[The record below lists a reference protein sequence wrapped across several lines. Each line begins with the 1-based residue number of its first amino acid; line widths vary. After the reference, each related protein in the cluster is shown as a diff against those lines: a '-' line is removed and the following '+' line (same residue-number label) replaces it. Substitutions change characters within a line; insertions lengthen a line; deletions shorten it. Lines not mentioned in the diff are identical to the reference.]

1 MHLQGRRSP
10 ISPWE
15 AGWERSFGPGA
26 LPMDPGQLPTF
37 DPCCEFG
44 FSTQISE
51 TVYRGLE
58 GAKEASRGG
67 GWGEPFLLR
76 LPEAQGPSRLAAEES
91 ALHDPSP
98 TCLSRRPRRR
108 QARQTLTNSKMK
120 SRSGKVVKTAKPL
133 GRLLTPD
140 AAEGAMLAGWR
151 RPRNRTGRALL

>member
-10 ISPWE
+10 VSPWE

-26 LPMDPGQLPTF
+26 LPMDPGQLTTF

-58 GAKEASRGG
+58 GAKVASRGG

-76 LPEAQGPSRLAAEES
+76 LPEAQGPSRLAAKES
-91 ALHDPSP
+91 ALHDPSRP
-98 TCLSRRPRRR
+98 AFPGAARRASHSQIHR
-108 QARQTLTNSKMK
+108 
-120 SRSGKVVKTAKPL
+120 
-133 GRLLTPD
+133 
-140 AAEGAMLAGWR
+140 
-151 RPRNRTGRALL
+151 